1 MLRGKFIST
10 NDCIKKKENRDFP
23 GDSAVKN
30 PIFNAGDEGLI
41 PGQGNTIIYANNE
54 AHASQLQSLKV
65 WSPHVL
71 QLMSPHALGLHS
83 VTREKPVH
91 HNERSCGTTRK
102 TPRATTKTQ
111 NSNK

>member
-1 MLRGKFIST
+1 MLRGKFIAT

-54 AHASQLQSLKV
+54 AHASQLQTGRSEDQRRH
-65 WSPHVL
+65 HV
-71 QLMSPHALGLHS
+71 QRGC
-83 VTREKPVH
+83 VR
-91 HNERSCGTTRK
+91 
-102 TPRATTKTQ
+102 
-111 NSNK
+111 